1 MDQGRRRGC
10 RRRRRKELQTKTNQ
24 EQEDSLSFGELV
36 AAAAAFTLSSSLCLF
51 GCWIVPFRVEAVVF
65 CSTKE
70 REEDEEELHYFTWN
84 NRTCEGW
91 EGLSAG
97 IASPPPPL
105 PSPFVGGVQCGG
117 KRDES
122 KKKKVQKLGK
132 GWMHGEER
140 KGKKERKKWEEEVLL
155 CCLLATGGA
164 CWRRER
170 LFCVLLEERGLFC
183 VFFCCVGVAS
193 SQLTWY
199 SQIIYKNP
207 PCNHPLPSSLLLVA
221 LLDEHPS
228 SHPEMHY

>member
-1 MDQGRRRGC
+1 MDQGRRRRC

-24 EQEDSLSFGELV
+24 EQEDSLSFEQV

-97 IASPPPPL
+97 IASPPPP
-105 PSPFVGGVQCGG
+105 PFTFCRGVQCGG

-122 KKKKVQKLGK
+122 KKKKSTKVRKGMDAWRGK
-132 GWMHGEER
+132 ER

-164 CWRRER
+164 CWRTER
-170 LFCVLLEERGLFC
+170 LFC